1 MKSYLEDNYDLM
13 CFNSKEV
20 NEVKLVRM
28 MGSRLMIVMFENN
41 EIQNREI
48 DTARKLNIPILFI
61 YNSLYVQKIYPVNKG
76 EHKIVFNNLEDVAMI
91 LKDKFKLIKKIKKQ
105 KNLPFQILE
114 ENKPKL
120 YQSKKIKSISI
131 LKENNKLLLA
141 GDKIQ
146 YYDLNEN
153 TLVPLKSH
161 EFNEGQLN
169 VCVNN
174 KGKEIIILNNRVIS
188 KYNFDFDKISED
200 KILEID
206 DNVVI
211 NEIFVNEVNKHVYGI
226 SDDSFKLYQFDEEFK
241 LEHTMEITTPLL
253 IKVLNNN
260 LYMLLQTYRN
270 LNIERK
276 KTSQIIENEKSFIGK
291 YSQRGN
297 EVIKFKRKIILD
309 VLVAPLDF
317 HVDEKY
323 ILIFSRYMNKHYL
336 FDFNLHLFL
345 YNHDGIFLQK
355 TGLGILCFTGT
366 RFFVVD
372 YENIYYANF
381 KVKSDSVIKRFKM
394 RPEEKHENI

>member
-13 CFNSKEV
+13 CFNSKEA

-48 DTARKLNIPILFI
+48 DTARRLNIPILFI

-76 EHKIVFNNLEDVAMI
+76 EQKIVFNNLEDVAMI

-114 ENKPKL
+114 ENKTKL

-169 VCVNN
+169 VW
-174 KGKEIIILNNRVIS
+174 
-188 KYNFDFDKISED
+188 
-200 KILEID
+200 
-206 DNVVI
+206 
-211 NEIFVNEVNKHVYGI
+211 
-226 SDDSFKLYQFDEEFK
+226 
-241 LEHTMEITTPLL
+241 
-253 IKVLNNN
+253 
-260 LYMLLQTYRN
+260 
-270 LNIERK
+270 
-276 KTSQIIENEKSFIGK
+276 
-291 YSQRGN
+291 
-297 EVIKFKRKIILD
+297 
-309 VLVAPLDF
+309 
-317 HVDEKY
+317 
-323 ILIFSRYMNKHYL
+323 
-336 FDFNLHLFL
+336 
-345 YNHDGIFLQK
+345 
-355 TGLGILCFTGT
+355 
-366 RFFVVD
+366 
-372 YENIYYANF
+372 
-381 KVKSDSVIKRFKM
+381 
-394 RPEEKHENI
+394 